1 MYSISHHVYLF
12 PSRMENSQ
20 LQEHSLMKSPAFT
33 TLFFFFFFLDPKIG
47 RWGLEMVHSWV
58 IRGGEQL
65 SLNSFFDLS
74 SPFLF
79 NLTQLSPSLLNSPNF
94 FFVPQNGR
102 RGPEMVC
109 PVIIWR
115 FEQLSLNRFLDGN
128 TPLMRK
134 RNIGPRQLSRSYIA
148 YLSERPSLYLLD
160 SPLQEVINNNPIL
173 ATLHP
178 A

>member
-1 MYSISHHVYLF
+1 MYSISHHIYLF

-20 LQEHSLMKSPAFT
+20 LQEHSLMQSPALT
-33 TLFFFFFFLDPKIG
+33 TLFFFLFFFWPQNG
-47 RWGLEMVHSWV
+47 RWGLEMVHPWV

-102 RGPEMVC
+102 RGLEMVC
-109 PVIIWR
+109 PVVIWR

-128 TPLMRK
+128 TPSMRK
-134 RNIGPRQLSRSYIA
+134 SNIGPRQLSRSYI
-148 YLSERPSLYLLD
+148 
-160 SPLQEVINNNPIL
+160 I
-173 ATLHP
+173 
-178 A
+178 